1 MWRTAVRAA
10 CRGRRS
16 RRPATKS
23 ISARSEEGVSLV
35 ELIRRAAG
43 CDEAQAQAVFGRW
56 LAKTRE
62 DEVLT
67 LEGIG
72 ILRHRAFTSE
82 PAFAAQL
89 NPAGE
94 EVVTLQPR
102 MNRAVVAIAVAAI
115 VVAVAVFGYIE
126 FAPKSVSR
134 FAAQAE
140 KSNVERPKASSGS
153 AEDGVSAAAVVTGGE
168 RSTEESAAGPDGAA
182 GPDRPTVATASTEVP
197 QTTSAR
203 PAAAPQPPPNGCSR
217 GGVTWF
223 SVYFRPRRTL
233 RGAASSCCA
242 RRRRWLSGSILS
254 VRSTWSRPSPRRIA
268 ASASVSRGN
277 IVRRGRLVDLREKMS
292 SPASLV
298 TRAVDAFYWRRL
310 EGVVSRQLF
319 RYAFCGGM
327 NLALDAVWYFVIYH
341 FLIGEE
347 RMIDLGFVYMSAPIA
362 SLFLVFP
369 ITFFT
374 GFWLNR
380 NVAFRASPLGTRTQL
395 LRYALSVAG
404 AILLNYLCMKLFVE
418 VVGIW
423 PTPAKLATSLLSAAY
438 SFLAARYFT
447 FRGAIED

>member
-1 MWRTAVRAA
+1 MVAEVNKIIAGELLNHRSVVIPGVGMLYVAHRGARRLSRQKIAA
-10 CRGRRS
+10 PRNEIDF
-16 RRPATKS
+16 RP
-23 ISARSEEGVSLV
+23 SEEGVSLV

-153 AEDGVSAAAVVTGGE
+153 AEDGVSAAAVATGGE

-182 GPDRPTVATASTEVP
+182 GPDRPASERMQSGWCYVVFGVFSTEENA
-197 QTTSAR
+197 AR
-203 PAAAPQPPPNGCSR
+203 C
-217 GGVTWF
+217 
-223 SVYFRPRRTL
+223 
-233 RGAASSCCA
+233 
-242 RRRRWLSGSILS
+242 
-254 VRSTWSRPSPRRIA
+254 
-268 ASASVSRGN
+268 
-277 IVRRGRLVDLREKMS
+277 RE
-292 SPASLV
+292 
-298 TRAVDAFYWRRL
+298 
-310 EGVVSRQLF
+310 
-319 RYAFCGGM
+319 
-327 NLALDAVWYFVIYH
+327 
-341 FLIGEE
+341 
-347 RMIDLGFVYMSAPIA
+347 
-362 SLFLVFP
+362 
-369 ITFFT
+369 
-374 GFWLNR
+374 
-380 NVAFRASPLGTRTQL
+380 QL
-395 LRYALSVAG
+395 LREAPSLAVGVYPFGAKYMVSLFAAQDRGVCERFAREHRSAWPDLWIYA
-404 AILLNYLCMKLFVE
+404 K
-418 VVGIW
+418 
-423 PTPAKLATSLLSAAY
+423 K
-438 SFLAARYFT
+438 
-447 FRGAIED
+447 

>member
-1 MWRTAVRAA
+1 MWRHRGARRLSRQKIAA
-10 CRGRRS
+10 PRNEIDF
-16 RRPATKS
+16 RP
-23 ISARSEEGVSLV
+23 SEEGVSLV

-43 CDEAQAQAVFGRW
+43 CDEAQAQAVSGVGW
-56 LAKTRE
+56 LRRARG
-62 DEVLT
+62 EVLT

-72 ILRHRAFTSE
+72 ILRHRAFTPE

-126 FAPKSVSR
+126 FAPEIR
-134 FAAQAE
+134 IAFRGAGGE
-140 KSNVERPKASSGS
+140 VERRE
-153 AEDGVSAAAVVTGGE
+153 AESLFRIGGGRRFGRCRCDGG
-168 RSTEESAAGPDGAA
+168 RTEYGKNRRPDRTELPA
-182 GPDRPTVATASTEVP
+182 PDRPAGTGVCRNSAGGVC
-197 QTTSAR
+197 TTDRRHGINRKFHRR
-203 PAAAPQPPPNGCSR
+203 PPHDRPPYRSLPPNGCSR

-242 RRRRWLSGSILS
+242 RRRRRLSGSILS

-277 IVRRGRLVDLREKMS
+277 TVRRGPTCGFTRKMS

-341 FLIGEE
+341 F
-347 RMIDLGFVYMSAPIA
+347 R
-362 SLFLVFP
+362 
-369 ITFFT
+369 
-374 GFWLNR
+374 
-380 NVAFRASPLGTRTQL
+380 
-395 LRYALSVAG
+395 SVKG
-404 AILLNYLCMKLFVE
+404 
-418 VVGIW
+418 G
-423 PTPAKLATSLLSAAY
+423 
-438 SFLAARYFT
+438 
-447 FRGAIED
+447 